1 MIALYHLFSGISP
14 TKLAGIE
21 PILEKLGIDSI
32 PKTNQAILVGTSQG
46 PASTVK
52 KPDGTKI
59 STIWGEMAWQLG
71 GTISTGDKWY
81 GEGGVFWVQKSNEI
95 TENTTDFTFKTEL
108 SGLRIPVMVG
118 YHLLGKETGMAGLRA
133 FGGASVFILTSVS
146 AEGLTKDDFT
156 SPTYGVFLG
165 AGIDIAMFFV
175 DLKYEWS
182 LSDVVS
188 ISSIDVGQSRTFYI
202 NGGIRLSL

>member
-1 MIALYHLFSGISP
+1 MKTKFSFIFLLLIII
-14 TKLAGIE
+14 T
-21 PILEKLGIDSI
+21 
-32 PKTNQAILVGTSQG
+32 LVNTSQAQLELK
-46 PASTVK
+46 PAIGVNFTGYSK
-52 KPDGTKI
+52 NPE
-59 STIWGEMAWQLG
+59 SGEASAQLAWQLG

-165 AGIDIAMFFV
+165 AGIDISMFFV

>member
-1 MIALYHLFSGISP
+1 MKTKFSFIFLLLIII
-14 TKLAGIE
+14 T
-21 PILEKLGIDSI
+21 
-32 PKTNQAILVGTSQG
+32 LVNTSQAQLELK
-46 PASTVK
+46 PAIGVNFTGYSK
-52 KPDGTKI
+52 NPE
-59 STIWGEMAWQLG
+59 SGEASAQLAWQLG

>member
-1 MIALYHLFSGISP
+1 
-14 TKLAGIE
+14 
-21 PILEKLGIDSI
+21 
-32 PKTNQAILVGTSQG
+32 
-46 PASTVK
+46 
-52 KPDGTKI
+52 
-59 STIWGEMAWQLG
+59 
-71 GTISTGDKWY
+71 
-81 GEGGVFWVQKSNEI
+81 
-95 TENTTDFTFKTEL
+95 
-108 SGLRIPVMVG
+108 MVG
-118 YHLLGKETGMAGLRA
+118 YHLLGKETGMTGLRA